1 MNVWYNFRKGNMVIN
16 MFYESDIEKAII
28 ELLIDK
34 GYSYIDD
41 TNNWVVERQLS
52 DFINEELLLE
62 RLTIINKGVKNK
74 ILEEAIRIIKNIDHP
89 SLFG

>member
-1 MNVWYNFRKGNMVIN
+1 

-62 RLTIINKGVKNK
+62 RLTIINKDVKNK

-89 SLFG
+89 SLFGWF

>member
-1 MNVWYNFRKGNMVIN
+1 MII

-62 RLTIINKGVKNK
+62 RLTIINKDVKNK

>member
-1 MNVWYNFRKGNMVIN
+1 MPIVYLIANGTVAEFFDYCLFG
-16 MFYESDIEKAII
+16 MFDFANDNSTGVDVLAII

-62 RLTIINKGVKNK
+62 RLTIINKDVKNK
-74 ILEEAIRIIKNIDHP
+74 ILE
-89 SLFG
+89 

>member
-1 MNVWYNFRKGNMVIN
+1 MIN

-62 RLTIINKGVKNK
+62 RLTIINKDVKNK

>member
-1 MNVWYNFRKGNMVIN
+1 

-52 DFINEELLLE
+52 DFINEEG
-62 RLTIINKGVKNK
+62 NGVTQKL
-74 ILEEAIRIIKNIDHP
+74 IDYVLPFIDEEEIGIKSANIF
-89 SLFG
+89 LKKEK

>member
-1 MNVWYNFRKGNMVIN
+1 

-62 RLTIINKGVKNK
+62 RNNY
-74 ILEEAIRIIKNIDHP
+74 
-89 SLFG
+89 

>member
-1 MNVWYNFRKGNMVIN
+1 

-41 TNNWVVERQLS
+41 TNIKCQVWTVVR
-52 DFINEELLLE
+52 EEE
-62 RLTIINKGVKNK
+62 K
-74 ILEEAIRIIKNIDHP
+74 
-89 SLFG
+89 

>member
-62 RLTIINKGVKNK
+62 RLTIINKDVKNK